1 MKIQN
6 WFVYHVGDQT
16 IKVNISFKRQ
26 CHINQFFY
34 LTMIFKVP
42 LLMQMCYRSLVG

>member
-1 MKIQN
+1 MKIQI
-6 WFVYHVGDQT
+6 WFVYHVVDHT
-16 IKVNISFKRQ
+16 LKVNISFKRQ

-34 LTMIFKVP
+34 LTKIFKVL